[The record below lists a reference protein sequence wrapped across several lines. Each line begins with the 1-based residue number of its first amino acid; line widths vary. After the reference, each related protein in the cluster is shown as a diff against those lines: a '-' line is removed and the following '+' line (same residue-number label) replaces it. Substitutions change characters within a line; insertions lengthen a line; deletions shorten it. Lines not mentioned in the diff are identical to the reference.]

1 MSKNQALAE
10 DIQKAAGSIT
20 ARLADAQR
28 DIQSLQVLMNNNEEL
43 LRQKIMQAQRERA
56 EQERLQAAREE
67 QERLEKEALS
77 RQEEASAA
85 QEEAQPA
92 QAAQSQSEPAG
103 MQASINQAQSDLK
116 EEGARREVSS
126 EAVNQHE
133 AAAQANSVKSAQGEA
148 SFQQEPAAGGTIPS
162 QSAELSQAAQSAP
175 QNAAQSA
182 EQTPSGRGAQASSG
196 EGAQTPSGGA
206 SQSPSGSA
214 AQAHPGSASQNIARN
229 AAQNP
234 AGERFKNENQ
244 AERGARAPIQGRRPQ
259 APQNAQGRPNFQRP
273 LQGQQ
278 GQGIRPQ
285 APGGRPQGY
294 NRPQSAPGADRA
306 QGQNNASF
314 NGRPQGQGIRP
325 QGGMRPPAKG
335 QGGAGGL
342 KIPSFDASL
351 PTEKGRV
358 SNYDPNKKMYTREHE
373 EKRLN
378 KKEGAPRQRGA
389 VFEEDERVR
398 GRKPKRKESAQQK
411 MEPIKIEHAIMT
423 AELISIKDLSEKLGK
438 PASAIIKKLF
448 LLGIMATINNEI
460 DYDTAALVA
469 TDFGIELEQKIA
481 KTFEETLTDAAVQGS
496 EEDVCERPPVVTIM
510 GHVDHGKTSLLDAIR
525 STNVTAHE
533 AGGITQ
539 HIGAYTV
546 SHNGK
551 TITFLDTPGH
561 EAFTSMRARG
571 AQVTDIAILVV
582 AADDGVMPQTIEA
595 INHATAAKV
604 PIIVAINKM
613 DKPTANPERVKQE
626 LTNHGILPEEWGG
639 DAIIVPV
646 SAVTGEGLSDLLEMI
661 LLVAD
666 VNQYKANPDKKA
678 RGTIVEARLDKGR
691 GPVATVLVQNGTLRV
706 GDTIV
711 AGTTGGRVRAMM
723 NAQGERVE
731 EAGPSMPVE
740 VLGFNDVPDA
750 GDILYG
756 TDDDK
761 LGRQVVQE
769 RRDKIK
775 ADQLKARAKASL
787 DDLFNQIKEGDIK
800 ELNLIVKADVQGSV
814 EAVRQALEKLSNEE
828 VRINVIHGAVG
839 AIKESDVILASASN
853 AIIIGFNV
861 RPDAM
866 ATAAAEAEKVDMR
879 MYRII
884 YNAIED
890 IENAMKGMLEPEFK
904 EVVTGHAEV
913 RTTFKVPG
921 AGVIA
926 GAYITDG
933 KIQRNAGVRLLRDNI
948 VIHEGTISSLKRFK
962 DDVKEVAEGFE
973 CGIGINN
980 YNDIK
985 ENDVIEAF
993 VQEQVK
999 R

>member
-43 LRQKIMQAQRERA
+43 LRQKLMQAERERA
-56 EQERLQAAREE
+56 EQERLEAARE
-67 QERLEKEALS
+67 QERLLKEEQEKQAVMEAAKEQADTAAL
-77 RQEEASAA
+77 EGNAGEAK
-85 QEEAQPA
+85 EAQPPVIEEKA
-92 QAAQSQSEPAG
+92 EAQSAESTDNAAEEPAAKPG
-103 MQASINQAQSDLK
+103 EGGQAVKAEEEEEEESAAAAPKLEAQDAPEPSA
-116 EEGARREVSS
+116 GA
-126 EAVNQHE
+126 E
-133 AAAQANSVKSAQGEA
+133 AAAQENNQNISARRPEQ
-148 SFQQEPAAGGTIPS
+148 SQE
-162 QSAELSQAAQSAP
+162 AAQRSN
-175 QNAAQSA
+175 QGQEAARRSVQGA
-182 EQTPSGRGAQASSG
+182 ETAQR
-196 EGAQTPSGGA
+196 P
-206 SQSPSGSA
+206 
-214 AQAHPGSASQNIARN
+214 
-229 AAQNP
+229 AQNETRLQTQ
-234 AGERFKNENQ
+234 GMRQQ
-244 AERGARAPIQGRRPQ
+244 APGNPQGR
-259 APQNAQGRPNFQRP
+259 QNAQRSEQSQPGMRPSQGVRTQGGRGQN
-273 LQGQQ
+273 QQ
-278 GQGIRPQ
+278 GNMQQAQG
-285 APGGRPQGY
+285 
-294 NRPQSAPGADRA
+294 RA
-306 QGQNNASF
+306 QG
-314 NGRPQGQGIRP
+314 RP
-325 QGGMRPPAKG
+325 QGGMRPQPQGRTQGGRG
-335 QGGAGGL
+335 QGAL
-342 KIPSFDASL
+342 KIPAFDASL

-358 SNYDPNKKMYTREHE
+358 SNYDPNKKLYSREHE
-373 EKRLN
+373 ERRQN

-389 VFEEDERVR
+389 VFEEDERIR
-398 GRKPKRKESAQQK
+398 SRKPKRKESAQQK
-411 MEPIKIEHAIMT
+411 MEPIKIEHAVMT
-423 AELISIKDLSEKLGK
+423 TELISIKDLSEKLGK

-469 TDFGIELEQKIA
+469 TDFGIDLEQKIA
-481 KTFEETLTDAAVQGS
+481 KTFEETLTDNDAQD
-496 EEDVCERPPVVTIM
+496 EEGDTQERPPVVTIM

-546 SHNGK
+546 SHNGRV
-551 TITFLDTPGH
+551 ITFLDTPGH

-666 VNQYKANPDKKA
+666 VNQYKANPAKKA

-723 NAQGERVE
+723 NDKGERVE

-740 VLGFNDVPDA
+740 VLGFSDVPDA
-750 GDILYG
+750 GDILYS
-756 TDDDK
+756 TDDDR

-769 RRDKIK
+769 RRDKLK

-787 DDLFNQIKEGDIK
+787 DDLFNQIKEGDMK

-866 ATAAAEAEKVDMR
+866 ASAAAEAEKVDMR
-879 MYRII
+879 MYRVI

-890 IENAMKGMLEPEFK
+890 IENAMKGMLDPEFK
-904 EVVTGHAEV
+904 EVVIGHAEV

-921 AGVIA
+921 AGIIA
-926 GAYITDG
+926 GAYVTDG

-962 DDVKEVAEGFE
+962 DDVKEVAESFE

>member
-126 EAVNQHE
+126 EAVNQHD

-182 EQTPSGRGAQASSG
+182 AQTPSDRGAQASSG
-196 EGAQTPSGGA
+196 EEAQTPSGGA
-206 SQSPSGSA
+206 
-214 AQAHPGSASQNIARN
+214 AQAHPGSTSQNIARN

-273 LQGQQ
+273 LQGQ
-278 GQGIRPQ
+278 
-285 APGGRPQGY
+285 
-294 NRPQSAPGADRA
+294 
-306 QGQNNASF
+306 
-314 NGRPQGQGIRP
+314 QGQGIRP

>member
-43 LRQKIMQAQRERA
+43 LRQKLMQAERERA
-56 EQERLQAAREE
+56 EQERLEAARE
-67 QERLEKEALS
+67 QERLLKEEQEKQTVMDAAKEQADTAALEGNAGEAK
-77 RQEEASAA
+77 
-85 QEEAQPA
+85 EAQPPVIEEKA
-92 QAAQSQSEPAG
+92 EAQSAESTDNAAEEPAAKPG
-103 MQASINQAQSDLK
+103 EGGQAVKAEEEEEEESAAAAPKLEAQDAPEPSA
-116 EEGARREVSS
+116 GA
-126 EAVNQHE
+126 E
-133 AAAQANSVKSAQGEA
+133 AAAQENNQNISARRPEQ
-148 SFQQEPAAGGTIPS
+148 SQE
-162 QSAELSQAAQSAP
+162 AAQRSN
-175 QNAAQSA
+175 QGQEAARRSVQGA
-182 EQTPSGRGAQASSG
+182 ETAQR
-196 EGAQTPSGGA
+196 P
-206 SQSPSGSA
+206 
-214 AQAHPGSASQNIARN
+214 
-229 AAQNP
+229 AQNETRLQTQ
-234 AGERFKNENQ
+234 GMRQQ
-244 AERGARAPIQGRRPQ
+244 APGNPQGR
-259 APQNAQGRPNFQRP
+259 QNAQRSEQSQPGMRPSQGVRTQGGRGQN
-273 LQGQQ
+273 QQ
-278 GQGIRPQ
+278 GNMQQAQG
-285 APGGRPQGY
+285 
-294 NRPQSAPGADRA
+294 RA
-306 QGQNNASF
+306 QG
-314 NGRPQGQGIRP
+314 RP
-325 QGGMRPPAKG
+325 QGGMRPQPQGRAQGGRG
-335 QGGAGGL
+335 QGAL
-342 KIPSFDASL
+342 KIPAFDASL

-358 SNYDPNKKMYTREHE
+358 SNYDPNKKLYSREHE
-373 EKRLN
+373 ERRQN

-389 VFEEDERVR
+389 VFEEDERIR
-398 GRKPKRKESAQQK
+398 SRKPKRKESAQQK
-411 MEPIKIEHAIMT
+411 MEPIKIEHAVMT
-423 AELISIKDLSEKLGK
+423 TELISIKDLSEKLGK

-469 TDFGIELEQKIA
+469 TDFGIDLEQKIA
-481 KTFEETLTDAAVQGS
+481 KTFEETLTDNDAQD
-496 EEDVCERPPVVTIM
+496 EEGDTQERPPVVTIM

-546 SHNGK
+546 SHNGRV
-551 TITFLDTPGH
+551 ITFLDTPGH

-666 VNQYKANPDKKA
+666 VNQYKANPAKKA

-723 NAQGERVE
+723 NDKGERVE

-740 VLGFNDVPDA
+740 VLGFSDVPDA
-750 GDILYG
+750 GDILYS
-756 TDDDK
+756 TDDDR

-769 RRDKIK
+769 RRDKLK

-787 DDLFNQIKEGDIK
+787 DDLFNQIKEGDMK

-866 ATAAAEAEKVDMR
+866 ASAAAEAEKVDMR
-879 MYRII
+879 MYRVI

-890 IENAMKGMLEPEFK
+890 IENAMKGMLDPEFK
-904 EVVTGHAEV
+904 EVVIGHAEV

-921 AGVIA
+921 AGIIA
-926 GAYITDG
+926 GAYVTDG

-962 DDVKEVAEGFE
+962 DDVKEVAESFE

>member
-1 MSKNQALAE
+1 
-10 DIQKAAGSIT
+10 
-20 ARLADAQR
+20 
-28 DIQSLQVLMNNNEEL
+28 
-43 LRQKIMQAQRERA
+43 
-56 EQERLQAAREE
+56 
-67 QERLEKEALS
+67 
-77 RQEEASAA
+77 
-85 QEEAQPA
+85 
-92 QAAQSQSEPAG
+92 
-103 MQASINQAQSDLK
+103 
-116 EEGARREVSS
+116 
-126 EAVNQHE
+126 
-133 AAAQANSVKSAQGEA
+133 
-148 SFQQEPAAGGTIPS
+148 
-162 QSAELSQAAQSAP
+162 
-175 QNAAQSA
+175 
-182 EQTPSGRGAQASSG
+182 
-196 EGAQTPSGGA
+196 
-206 SQSPSGSA
+206 
-214 AQAHPGSASQNIARN
+214 
-229 AAQNP
+229 
-234 AGERFKNENQ
+234 
-244 AERGARAPIQGRRPQ
+244 
-259 APQNAQGRPNFQRP
+259 
-273 LQGQQ
+273 
-278 GQGIRPQ
+278 
-285 APGGRPQGY
+285 
-294 NRPQSAPGADRA
+294 
-306 QGQNNASF
+306 
-314 NGRPQGQGIRP
+314 
-325 QGGMRPPAKG
+325 
-335 QGGAGGL
+335 
-342 KIPSFDASL
+342 L

-358 SNYDPNKKMYTREHE
+358 SNYDPNKKLYSREHE
-373 EKRLN
+373 ERRQN

-389 VFEEDERVR
+389 VFEEDERIR
-398 GRKPKRKESAQQK
+398 SRKPKRKESAQQK
-411 MEPIKIEHAIMT
+411 MEPIKIEHAVMT
-423 AELISIKDLSEKLGK
+423 TELISIKDLSEKLGK

-469 TDFGIELEQKIA
+469 TDFGIDLEQKIA
-481 KTFEETLTDAAVQGS
+481 KTFEETLTDNDAQD
-496 EEDVCERPPVVTIM
+496 EEGDTQERPPVVTIM

-546 SHNGK
+546 SHNGRV
-551 TITFLDTPGH
+551 ITFLDTPGH

-666 VNQYKANPDKKA
+666 VNQYKANPAKKA

-723 NAQGERVE
+723 NDKGERVE

-740 VLGFNDVPDA
+740 VLGFSDVPDA
-750 GDILYG
+750 GDILYS
-756 TDDDK
+756 TDDDR

-769 RRDKIK
+769 RRDKLK

-787 DDLFNQIKEGDIK
+787 DDLFNQIKEGDMK

-866 ATAAAEAEKVDMR
+866 ASAAAEAEKVDMR
-879 MYRII
+879 MYRVI

-890 IENAMKGMLEPEFK
+890 IENAMKGMLDPEFK
-904 EVVTGHAEV
+904 EVVIGHAEV

-921 AGVIA
+921 AGIIA
-926 GAYITDG
+926 GAYVTDG

-962 DDVKEVAEGFE
+962 DDVKEVAESFE

>member
-20 ARLADAQR
+20 AKLADAQR
-28 DIQSLQVLMNNNEEL
+28 DIQSLQALMNNNEEL
-43 LRQKIMQAQRERA
+43 LRQKLMQAQREQA
-56 EQERLQAAREE
+56 EQERLRAARE
-67 QERLEKEALS
+67 QELLKKEAE
-77 RQEEASAA
+77 QA
-85 QEEAQPA
+85 QAESDKEA
-92 QAAQSQSEPAG
+92 QAAQTEENAHGQSQKSA
-103 MQASINQAQSDLK
+103 ASPEAAVEKKAEENVQAQDAQPGLSAKASSPK
-116 EEGARREVSS
+116 EALTAEHAQTAEMQNGADEV
-126 EAVNQHE
+126 VD
-133 AAAQANSVKSAQGEA
+133 
-148 SFQQEPAAGGTIPS
+148 AAGAWENREPLN
-162 QSAELSQAAQSAP
+162 ADKAP
-175 QNAAQSA
+175 
-182 EQTPSGRGAQASSG
+182 EEPAQASPVTG
-196 EGAQTPSGGA
+196 E
-206 SQSPSGSA
+206 
-214 AQAHPGSASQNIARN
+214 
-229 AAQNP
+229 AQNEQAARQVAAP
-234 AGERFKNENQ
+234 QSDKERRFD
-244 AERGARAPIQGRRPQ
+244 AEKAVRPQSTGKRPQ
-259 APQNAQGRPNFQRP
+259 APANAQGRPNMQQRP
-273 LQGQQ
+273 FQTQ
-278 GQGIRPQ
+278 
-285 APGGRPQGY
+285 PGGRPQAQGQSQPRQGF
-294 NRPQSAPGADRA
+294 NRSQSFDGRGTQGAQQSRTIGERSQSERSGNRQGGRAQAQGGRPQS
-306 QGQNNASF
+306 
-314 NGRPQGQGIRP
+314 RPQ
-325 QGGMRPPAKG
+325 
-335 QGGAGGL
+335 GGL
-342 KIPSFDASL
+342 KIPAFDASL

-358 SNYDPNKKMYTREHE
+358 SNYDPNKKQYSREHE

-378 KKEGAPRQRGA
+378 KREGAPRQRGA
-389 VFEEDERVR
+389 VFEEDERIR
-398 GRKPKRKESAQQK
+398 SRKPKRKESAQQK
-411 MEPIKIEHAIMT
+411 MEPIKIEHAVMT
-423 AELISIKDLSEKLGK
+423 TELISIKDLSEKLGK
-438 PASAIIKKLF
+438 PATAIIKKLF

-469 TDFGIELEQKIA
+469 TDFGIDLEQKIA
-481 KTFEETLTDAAVQGS
+481 KTFEETLTDAAVQDG
-496 EEDVCERPPVVTIM
+496 EEDTFERPPVVTIM

-546 SHNGK
+546 SHNGR

-582 AADDGVMPQTIEA
+582 AADDGVMPQTVEA

-646 SAVTGEGLSDLLEMI
+646 SAVTGDGLSDLLEMI

-723 NAQGERVE
+723 NDKGERVE

-769 RRDKIK
+769 RRDKLK

-787 DDLFNQIKEGDIK
+787 DDLFSQIKEGDIK

-866 ATAAAEAEKVDMR
+866 ATAAAESEKVDMR
-879 MYRII
+879 MYRVI

-890 IENAMKGMLEPEFK
+890 IENAMKGMLDPEFK
-904 EVVTGHAEV
+904 EVVIGHAEV

-921 AGVIA
+921 AGIIA
-926 GAYITDG
+926 GAYVTDG

-948 VIHEGTISSLKRFK
+948 VIHEGSISSLKRFK
-962 DDVKEVAEGFE
+962 DDVKEVADGFE

-985 ENDVIEAF
+985 ESDVIEAF
-993 VQEQVK
+993 IQEQVK

>member
-1 MSKNQALAE
+1 MSKNQALAA
-10 DIQKAAGSIT
+10 DIQKAAGIIT

-28 DIQSLQVLMNNNEEL
+28 DIQSLQILMNNNEEL
-43 LRQKIMQAQRERA
+43 LRQKLMQAERERA
-56 EQERLQAAREE
+56 EQERLEAARE
-67 QERLEKEALS
+67 QERL
-77 RQEEASAA
+77 
-85 QEEAQPA
+85 
-92 QAAQSQSEPAG
+92 
-103 MQASINQAQSDLK
+103 LK
-116 EEGARREVSS
+116 EEQEKQAA
-126 EAVNQHE
+126 EAAQQEQKDVPQAEQPAPEADFENVNQKIQPPVQDEKVPE
-133 AAAQANSVKSAQGEA
+133 ANSKLNAQSFEEQMSQTPSENVQTVQAEQDDLNGTHTPAAQNTSE
-148 SFQQEPAAGGTIPS
+148 
-162 QSAELSQAAQSAP
+162 QSAESDGEISKSKQRLQPGVNNKNTNNPTPVKGQESVQRSVQSRDNTRRPAQGAESTHRPVQGENRSQNPGA
-175 QNAAQSA
+175 
-182 EQTPSGRGAQASSG
+182 RAQAS
-196 EGAQTPSGGA
+196 
-206 SQSPSGSA
+206 
-214 AQAHPGSASQNIARN
+214 N
-229 AAQNP
+229 
-234 AGERFKNENQ
+234 
-244 AERGARAPIQGRRPQ
+244 
-259 APQNAQGRPNFQRP
+259 NAQGRQNAQRSD
-273 LQGQQ
+273 QAQQ
-278 GQGIRPQ
+278 GARPAFGNRSQGEGRMQ
-285 APGGRPQGY
+285 GARQQGG
-294 NRPQSAPGADRA
+294 NRPQ
-306 QGQNNASF
+306 
-314 NGRPQGQGIRP
+314 PQGKS
-325 QGGMRPPAKG
+325 QGGRG
-335 QGGAGGL
+335 QGAL
-342 KIPSFDASL
+342 KIPAFDASL

-358 SNYDPNKKMYTREHE
+358 SNYDPNKKLYSREHE
-373 EKRLN
+373 ERRQN

-389 VFEEDERVR
+389 IFDDDERIR
-398 GRKPKRKESAQQK
+398 SRKPKRKESAQQK
-411 MEPIKIEHAIMT
+411 MEPIKIEHAVMT
-423 AELISIKDLSEKLGK
+423 TELISIKDLSEKLGK
-438 PASAIIKKLF
+438 PATDIIKKLF

-469 TDFGIELEQKIA
+469 TDFGIDLEQKIA
-481 KTFEETLTDAAVQGS
+481 KTFEETLTDIDAQD
-496 EEDVCERPPVVTIM
+496 EEGDTLERPPVVTIM

-546 SHNGK
+546 NHNGRV
-551 TITFLDTPGH
+551 ITFLDTPGH

-666 VNQYKANPDKKA
+666 VNQYKANPAKRAK
-678 RGTIVEARLDKGR
+678 GTIVEARLDKGR

-723 NAQGERVE
+723 NDKGERVE

-740 VLGFNDVPDA
+740 VLGFSDVPDA
-750 GDILYG
+750 GDILYS
-756 TDDDK
+756 TDDDR

-769 RRDKIK
+769 RRDKLK

-866 ATAAAEAEKVDMR
+866 ASAAAEAEKVDMR
-879 MYRII
+879 MYRVI

-890 IENAMKGMLEPEFK
+890 IENAMKGMLDPEFK
-904 EVVTGHAEV
+904 EVVIGHAEV

-921 AGVIA
+921 AGIIA
-926 GAYITDG
+926 GAYVTDG

-962 DDVKEVAEGFE
+962 DDVKEVAESFE

-993 VQEQVK
+993 VQEQIK

>member
-43 LRQKIMQAQRERA
+43 LRQKLMQAERERA
-56 EQERLQAAREE
+56 EQERLEAARE
-67 QERLEKEALS
+67 QERLLKEEQEKQAVMDAAKEQADTAALEGNAGEAK
-77 RQEEASAA
+77 
-85 QEEAQPA
+85 EAQPPVIEEKA
-92 QAAQSQSEPAG
+92 EAQSAESADNAAEEPAAKPG
-103 MQASINQAQSDLK
+103 EGSQAVKAEEEESAAAAPKLEAQDSP
-116 EEGARREVSS
+116 EPSAGA
-126 EAVNQHE
+126 E
-133 AAAQANSVKSAQGEA
+133 AAAQENNQNISARRPEQSQEAAQRSNQGPEAARRSVQGAETAQRPAQNETRLQAQGTR
-148 SFQQEPAAGGTIPS
+148 QQ
-162 QSAELSQAAQSAP
+162 AP
-175 QNAAQSA
+175 
-182 EQTPSGRGAQASSG
+182 G
-196 EGAQTPSGGA
+196 
-206 SQSPSGSA
+206 
-214 AQAHPGSASQNIARN
+214 
-229 AAQNP
+229 NP
-234 AGERFKNENQ
+234 
-244 AERGARAPIQGRRPQ
+244 QGR
-259 APQNAQGRPNFQRP
+259 QNAQRSEQSQPGMRPS
-273 LQGQQ
+273 QGV
-278 GQGIRPQ
+278 
-285 APGGRPQGY
+285 RPQGGRGQ
-294 NRPQSAPGADRA
+294 NQQGNMQQAQGRA
-306 QGQNNASF
+306 QG
-314 NGRPQGQGIRP
+314 RP
-325 QGGMRPPAKG
+325 QGGMRPQPQGRAQGGRG
-335 QGGAGGL
+335 QGAL
-342 KIPSFDASL
+342 KIPAFDASL

-358 SNYDPNKKMYTREHE
+358 SNYDPNKKLYSREHE
-373 EKRLN
+373 ERRQN

-389 VFEEDERVR
+389 VFEEDERIR
-398 GRKPKRKESAQQK
+398 SRKPKRKESAQQK
-411 MEPIKIEHAIMT
+411 MEPIKIEHAVMT
-423 AELISIKDLSEKLGK
+423 TELISIKDLSEKLGK

-469 TDFGIELEQKIA
+469 TDFGIDLEQKIA
-481 KTFEETLTDAAVQGS
+481 KTFEETLTDNDAQD
-496 EEDVCERPPVVTIM
+496 EEGDTQERPPVVTIM

-546 SHNGK
+546 SHNGRV
-551 TITFLDTPGH
+551 ITFLDTPGH

-666 VNQYKANPDKKA
+666 VNQYKANPAKKA

-723 NAQGERVE
+723 NDKGERVE

-740 VLGFNDVPDA
+740 VLGFSDVPDA

-756 TDDDK
+756 TDDDR

-769 RRDKIK
+769 RRDKLK

-787 DDLFNQIKEGDIK
+787 DDLFNQIKEGDMK

-866 ATAAAEAEKVDMR
+866 ASAAAEAEKVDMR
-879 MYRII
+879 MYRVI

-890 IENAMKGMLEPEFK
+890 IENAMKGMLDPEFK
-904 EVVTGHAEV
+904 EVVIGHAEV

-921 AGVIA
+921 AGIIA
-926 GAYITDG
+926 GAYVTDG

-962 DDVKEVAEGFE
+962 DDVKEVAESFE

>member
-1 MSKNQALAE
+1 
-10 DIQKAAGSIT
+10 I
-20 ARLADAQR
+20 R
-28 DIQSLQVLMNNNEEL
+28 DS
-43 LRQKIMQAQRERA
+43 
-56 EQERLQAAREE
+56 
-67 QERLEKEALS
+67 
-77 RQEEASAA
+77 
-85 QEEAQPA
+85 
-92 QAAQSQSEPAG
+92 
-103 MQASINQAQSDLK
+103 
-116 EEGARREVSS
+116 
-126 EAVNQHE
+126 
-133 AAAQANSVKSAQGEA
+133 
-148 SFQQEPAAGGTIPS
+148 
-162 QSAELSQAAQSAP
+162 
-175 QNAAQSA
+175 
-182 EQTPSGRGAQASSG
+182 
-196 EGAQTPSGGA
+196 
-206 SQSPSGSA
+206 
-214 AQAHPGSASQNIARN
+214 
-229 AAQNP
+229 
-234 AGERFKNENQ
+234 
-244 AERGARAPIQGRRPQ
+244 
-259 APQNAQGRPNFQRP
+259 
-273 LQGQQ
+273 
-278 GQGIRPQ
+278 
-285 APGGRPQGY
+285 
-294 NRPQSAPGADRA
+294 
-306 QGQNNASF
+306 
-314 NGRPQGQGIRP
+314 
-325 QGGMRPPAKG
+325 
-335 QGGAGGL
+335 
-342 KIPSFDASL
+342 
-351 PTEKGRV
+351 
-358 SNYDPNKKMYTREHE
+358 
-373 EKRLN
+373 
-378 KKEGAPRQRGA
+378 
-389 VFEEDERVR
+389 
-398 GRKPKRKESAQQK
+398 
-411 MEPIKIEHAIMT
+411 
-423 AELISIKDLSEKLGK
+423 
-438 PASAIIKKLF
+438 
-448 LLGIMATINNEI
+448 
-460 DYDTAALVA
+460 DTAALVA

>member
-1 MSKNQALAE
+1 M
-10 DIQKAAGSIT
+10 
-20 ARLADAQR
+20 
-28 DIQSLQVLMNNNEEL
+28 EENP
-43 LRQKIMQAQRERA
+43 I
-56 EQERLQAAREE
+56 
-67 QERLEKEALS
+67 
-77 RQEEASAA
+77 
-85 QEEAQPA
+85 
-92 QAAQSQSEPAG
+92 
-103 MQASINQAQSDLK
+103 LK
-116 EEGARREVSS
+116 
-126 EAVNQHE
+126 
-133 AAAQANSVKSAQGEA
+133 
-148 SFQQEPAAGGTIPS
+148 
-162 QSAELSQAAQSAP
+162 
-175 QNAAQSA
+175 
-182 EQTPSGRGAQASSG
+182 
-196 EGAQTPSGGA
+196 
-206 SQSPSGSA
+206 
-214 AQAHPGSASQNIARN
+214 
-229 AAQNP
+229 
-234 AGERFKNENQ
+234 
-244 AERGARAPIQGRRPQ
+244 
-259 APQNAQGRPNFQRP
+259 
-273 LQGQQ
+273 
-278 GQGIRPQ
+278 
-285 APGGRPQGY
+285 
-294 NRPQSAPGADRA
+294 
-306 QGQNNASF
+306 
-314 NGRPQGQGIRP
+314 
-325 QGGMRPPAKG
+325 
-335 QGGAGGL
+335 
-342 KIPSFDASL
+342 ASL
-351 PTEKGRV
+351 SMASDIPL
-358 SNYDPNKKMYTREHE
+358 Y
-373 EKRLN
+373 
-378 KKEGAPRQRGA
+378 
-389 VFEEDERVR
+389 
-398 GRKPKRKESAQQK
+398 AQL
-411 MEPIKIEHAIMT
+411 T
-423 AELISIKDLSEKLGK
+423 G
-438 PASAIIKKLF
+438 IIK
-448 LLGIMATINNEI
+448 N
-460 DYDTAALVA
+460 
-469 TDFGIELEQKIA
+469 
-481 KTFEETLTDAAVQGS
+481 
-496 EEDVCERPPVVTIM
+496 
-510 GHVDHGKTSLLDAIR
+510 
-525 STNVTAHE
+525 
-533 AGGITQ
+533 
-539 HIGAYTV
+539 
-546 SHNGK
+546 
-551 TITFLDTPGH
+551 TIT
-561 EAFTSMRARG
+561 S
-571 AQVTDIAILVV
+571 
-582 AADDGVMPQTIEA
+582 
-595 INHATAAKV
+595 
-604 PIIVAINKM
+604 
-613 DKPTANPERVKQE
+613 
-626 LTNHGILPEEWGG
+626 
-639 DAIIVPV
+639 
-646 SAVTGEGLSDLLEMI
+646 
-661 LLVAD
+661 
-666 VNQYKANPDKKA
+666 
-678 RGTIVEARLDKGR
+678 
-691 GPVATVLVQNGTLRV
+691 GTLRV

-921 AGVIA
+921 AIA

>member
-1 MSKNQALAE
+1 MSKNQGIAE
-10 DIQKAAGSIT
+10 DIKKSGGNIINK
-20 ARLADAQR
+20 LADMQR
-28 DIQSLQVLMNNNEEL
+28 DIQSIQTLLKNNEEL
-43 LRQKIMQAQRERA
+43 LRQKAAQAQREQA
-56 EQERLQAAREE
+56 ERERLEAQREQDRLAEEAAREA
-67 QERLEKEALS
+67 EKAL
-77 RQEEASAA
+77 A
-85 QEEAQPA
+85 EAQKA
-92 QAAQSQSEPAG
+92 SEQPK
-103 MQASINQAQSDLK
+103 QP
-116 EEGARREVSS
+116 
-126 EAVNQHE
+126 E
-133 AAAQANSVKSAQGEA
+133 AAAEPIKIENKSELEA
-148 SFQQEPAAGGTIPS
+148 AEPAAS
-162 QSAELSQAAQSAP
+162 ASKEEQKSAET
-175 QNAAQSA
+175 A
-182 EQTPSGRGAQASSG
+182 EKQTLATEEPVK
-196 EGAQTPSGGA
+196 PV
-206 SQSPSGSA
+206 P
-214 AQAHPGSASQNIARN
+214 P
-229 AAQNP
+229 
-234 AGERFKNENQ
+234 
-244 AERGARAPIQGRRPQ
+244 RRPQ
-259 APQNAQGRPNFQRP
+259 AVAGEQRSERNQSNQNARPGTQQGNGRPAFER
-273 LQGQQ
+273 
-278 GQGIRPQ
+278 
-285 APGGRPQGY
+285 
-294 NRPQSAPGADRA
+294 AD
-306 QGQNNASF
+306 
-314 NGRPQGQGIRP
+314 RPQGQGNFNRSQGQGNFNRAQGQGNLNPQGQGSFNRPQQGGFRP
-325 QGGMRPPAKG
+325 QGQQGDFRAQQG
-335 QGGAGGL
+335 QGNFNRPQQGGFRPQGQQGSQQGARPQGQGSYQRSQGQGAYQRPQGQNARPQGSNQRPQSGL
-342 KIPSFDASL
+342 KIPVFDASL

-358 SNYDPNKKMYTREHE
+358 SNYDPNKKLYSREHE
-373 EKRLN
+373 EKRQN
-378 KKEGAPRQRGA
+378 KNAPRQRGA
-389 VFEEDERVR
+389 AFDDEERIR

-411 MEPIKIEHAIMT
+411 MEPIKIEHAVMT
-423 AELISIKDLSEKLGK
+423 AELISIKDLSERLGK

-469 TDFGIELEQKIA
+469 TDFGIELELKIA
-481 KTFEETLTDAAVQGS
+481 KTYEETLTDNDA
-496 EEDVCERPPVVTIM
+496 ETEDDNTEDRPPVVTIM

-546 SHNGK
+546 KHNDRV
-551 TITFLDTPGH
+551 ITFLDTPGH

-582 AADDGVMPQTIEA
+582 AADDGVMPQTVEA

-613 DKPTANPERVKQE
+613 DKPTANPDRVKQE

-646 SAVTGEGLSDLLEMI
+646 SAVTGEGLSELLEMI

-666 VNQYKANPDKKA
+666 VNQYKANSSKKA

-711 AGTTGGRVRAMM
+711 AGTTAGRVRAMM
-723 NAQGERVE
+723 NDKGERVE
-731 EAGPSMPVE
+731 QAGPSMPVE

-750 GDILYG
+750 GDILYS

-761 LGRQVVQE
+761 LSKQVVQE
-769 RRDKIK
+769 RKDKIK

-787 DDLFNQIKEGDIK
+787 DDLFSQIKEGDMK

-866 ATAAAEAEKVDMR
+866 ASAAAEAEEVDMR
-879 MYRII
+879 MYRVI

-890 IENAMKGMLEPEFK
+890 IEAAMKGMLDPEFK
-904 EVVTGHAEV
+904 EVVIGHAEV

-921 AGVIA
+921 VGTIA
-926 GAYITDG
+926 GAYVTDG

-962 DDVKEVAEGFE
+962 DDAKEVSENFE
-973 CGIGINN
+973 CGIGING

-993 VQEQVK
+993 IQEQVK
-999 R
+999 K

>member
-1 MSKNQALAE
+1 MSKNQVIAE
-10 DIQKAAGSIT
+10 DIKKSGGNIMNK
-20 ARLADAQR
+20 LADMQR
-28 DIQSLQVLMNNNEEL
+28 DIQSIQTLLKNNEEL
-43 LRQKIMQAQRERA
+43 LRQKAAQAQREQA
-56 EQERLQAAREE
+56 EKERLEAQREQDRLAEEAAREMEKALAEAKKASE
-67 QERLEKEALS
+67 QPK
-77 RQEEASAA
+77 
-85 QEEAQPA
+85 QP
-92 QAAQSQSEPAG
+92 
-103 MQASINQAQSDLK
+103 
-116 EEGARREVSS
+116 
-126 EAVNQHE
+126 E
-133 AAAQANSVKSAQGEA
+133 AAAQSVKSEN
-148 SFQQEPAAGGTIPS
+148 EPAFEQAEVPVSAPKEEQKPAEDAGKQP
-162 QSAELSQAAQSAP
+162 QKPEEPVKPMPAAAPPRQP
-175 QNAAQSA
+175 QNAA
-182 EQTPSGRGAQASSG
+182 
-196 EGAQTPSGGA
+196 
-206 SQSPSGSA
+206 
-214 AQAHPGSASQNIARN
+214 
-229 AAQNP
+229 
-234 AGERFKNENQ
+234 GERP
-244 AERGARAPIQGRRPQ
+244 ERGQNVRPRAQQ
-259 APQNAQGRPNFQRP
+259 ENGRP
-273 LQGQQ
+273 
-278 GQGIRPQ
+278 
-285 APGGRPQGY
+285 APE
-294 NRPQSAPGADRA
+294 RA
-306 QGQNNASF
+306 
-314 NGRPQGQGIRP
+314 GRPQGQGNFNRSQQGGFRP
-325 QGGMRPPAKG
+325 QGQQGDSRLQDRQGNFRPQQG
-335 QGGAGGL
+335 QGNFNRSQQGGFRPQGVQGSQQGARPQGQGSYQRSQGQGAYQRPQGQNTRPQGQGSNQRPQSGL
-342 KIPSFDASL
+342 KIPAFDASL

-358 SNYDPNKKMYTREHE
+358 SNYDPNKKLYSREHE
-373 EKRLN
+373 EKRQN
-378 KKEGAPRQRGA
+378 KSAPRQRGA
-389 VFEEDERVR
+389 AFDDDERIR

-411 MEPIKIEHAIMT
+411 MEPIKIEHAVMT
-423 AELISIKDLSEKLGK
+423 TELISIKDLSEKLGK

-469 TDFGIELEQKIA
+469 TDFGIDLELKIA
-481 KTFEETLTDAAVQGS
+481 KTYEETLTDNDAET
-496 EEDVCERPPVVTIM
+496 EEDNTEDRPPVVTIM

-546 SHNGK
+546 KHNDRV
-551 TITFLDTPGH
+551 ITFLDTPGH

-613 DKPTANPERVKQE
+613 DKPTANPDRVKQE

-646 SAVTGEGLSDLLEMI
+646 SAVTGEGLSELLEMI

-666 VNQYKANPDKKA
+666 VNQYKANSDKKA

-691 GPVATVLVQNGTLRV
+691 GPVATVLVQNGTLCV

-711 AGTTGGRVRAMM
+711 AGTTAGRVRAMM
-723 NAQGERVE
+723 NDKGERVE
-731 EAGPSMPVE
+731 KAGPSMPVE

-750 GDILYG
+750 GDILYS

-761 LGRQVVQE
+761 LSKQVVQE
-769 RRDKIK
+769 RKDKIK

-787 DDLFNQIKEGDIK
+787 DDLFSQIKDGDMK

-866 ATAAAEAEKVDMR
+866 ASAAAETEEVDMR
-879 MYRII
+879 MYRVI

-890 IENAMKGMLEPEFK
+890 IEAAMKGMLDPEFK
-904 EVVTGHAEV
+904 EVVIGHAEV

-921 AGVIA
+921 VGTIA
-926 GAYITDG
+926 GAYVTDG

-962 DDVKEVAEGFE
+962 DDAKEVSENFE
-973 CGIGINN
+973 CGIGING

-993 VQEQVK
+993 IQEQVK
-999 R
+999 D